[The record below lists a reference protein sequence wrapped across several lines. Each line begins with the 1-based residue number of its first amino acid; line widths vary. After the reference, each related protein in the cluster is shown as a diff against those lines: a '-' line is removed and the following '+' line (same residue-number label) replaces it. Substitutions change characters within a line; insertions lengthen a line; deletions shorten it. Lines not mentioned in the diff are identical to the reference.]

1 MENNIAYVL
10 CATDK
15 VTKKFYGFYSKGDT
29 FIQTTPNIWFAKFYV
44 GKEGK
49 GIKNALANCT
59 KRMPYCTRTGHDL
72 SWKVQMVSVSNPVG
86 IDENTF
92 KI

>member
-29 FIQTTPNIWFAKFYV
+29 FIHTTPNIWFAKFYV
-44 GKEGK
+44 GKECK

-59 KRMPYCTRTGHDL
+59 KRMSYCTRTGHDL
-72 SWKVQMVSVSNPVG
+72 SWKVQMVSVSNPVD

-92 KI
+92 

>member
-15 VTKKFYGFYSKGDT
+15 VTKQFYGYYSCGDT
-29 FIQTTPNIWFAKFYV
+29 FIKANSNIWFAKFYT

-49 GIKNALANCT
+49 GIKKALANCI
-59 KRMPYCTRTGHDL
+59 KRMPYCTNTGHDL
-72 SWKVQMVSVSNPVG
+72 IWKVQMVSIGTPVD
-86 IDENTF
+86 IDEKTF
-92 KI
+92 

>member
-15 VTKKFYGFYSKGDT
+15 VTK
-29 FIQTTPNIWFAKFYV
+29 KFYV

-59 KRMPYCTRTGHDL
+59 KRMSYCTRTGHDL
-72 SWKVQMVSVSNPVG
+72 SWKVQMVSVSNPVD
-86 IDENTF
+86 IDETTF
-92 KI
+92 

>member
-29 FIQTTPNIWFAKFYV
+29 FIHTTPNIWFAKFYV

-59 KRMPYCTRTGHDL
+59 KRMSYCTRTGHDL
-72 SWKVQMVSVSNPVG
+72 SWKVQMVSVSNPVD

-92 KI
+92 

>member
-29 FIQTTPNIWFAKFYV
+29 FIQTTPSIWFAKFYV

-49 GIKNALANCT
+49 GIKNALG
-59 KRMPYCTRTGHDL
+59 PVIL
-72 SWKVQMVSVSNPVG
+72 SLKNSFLAKAQFNSRWGLPSLP
-86 IDENTF
+86 NTTLPF
-92 KI
+92 SSFLS

>member
-49 GIKNALANCT
+49 VIKNARANCT

-72 SWKVQMVSVSNPVG
+72 SWKVQMVSVSNPVD
-86 IDENTF
+86 IDETTF
-92 KI
+92 

>member
-15 VTKKFYGFYSKGDT
+15 VTKSFYGYYSAGDT
-29 FIQTTPNIWFAKFYV
+29 FIRTNKNIWFAKFYT

-49 GIKNALANCT
+49 GIKKALANCT
-59 KRMPYCTRTGHDL
+59 KQMSYCTRTGHDL
-72 SWKVQMVSVSNPVG
+72 SWKIQMVSISIPVD
-86 IDENTF
+86 INENTF
-92 KI
+92 

>member
-15 VTKKFYGFYSKGDT
+15 ITKKFYGFYSKGDT
-29 FIQTTPNIWFAKFYV
+29 FIQTTPSIWFAKFYV

-59 KRMPYCTRTGHDL
+59 KQMSYCTRTGHDL
-72 SWKVQMVSVSNPVG
+72 SWKIQMVSVSNPVD
-86 IDENTF
+86 IDETTF
-92 KI
+92 

>member
-72 SWKVQMVSVSNPVG
+72 SWKVQMVSVSNPVD

-92 KI
+92 

>member
-10 CATDK
+10 CAIDK

-49 GIKNALANCT
+49 GIKNALANCI
-59 KRMPYCTRTGHDL
+59 KRMSYCTRTGHDL
-72 SWKVQMVSVSNPVG
+72 SWKVQMVSVSNPVD
-86 IDENTF
+86 IDETTF
-92 KI
+92 

>member
-15 VTKKFYGFYSKGDT
+15 VTKSFYGYYSAGDA
-29 FIQTTPNIWFAKFYV
+29 FIRTNKNIWFAKFYT

-59 KRMPYCTRTGHDL
+59 KRMSYCSTTGHDI
-72 SWKVQMVSVSNPVG
+72 SWKIQMVSISVPVD

-92 KI
+92 